1 MVNELNVKEKMHTS
15 GSVKKVV
22 IFLHGYGADGADL
35 FSLSDPLSEQLP
47 DCFFASPDAPRKCGA
62 SPFGFE
68 WFPIPDI
75 DGSTIPDMMQALAS
89 SEKLI
94 IKLIDGYKKRF
105 GLDYSDF
112 VLLGFS
118 QGCMISLNIGLRQL
132 NNLGGVVG
140 ISGRLLM
147 PESLEESDK
156 DSYPPVVLIH
166 GDADDVVPI
175 DDSREI
181 FALANEPKK
190 IIEIP
195 GANHVFSE
203 AGLEPMREAVI
214 DWIGETLRES

>member
-1 MVNELNVKEKMHTS
+1 MVNELNVKEKIPSS
-15 GSVKKVV
+15 GSVKKIV

-62 SPFGFE
+62 SPFGYE

-94 IKLIDGYKKRF
+94 IKLIDGYKNRF
-105 GLDYSDF
+105 GLDYSDII
-112 VLLGFS
+112 LLGFS

-132 NNLGGVVG
+132 NDLGGIVG

-147 PESLEESDK
+147 PESLEENK
-156 DSYPPVVLIH
+156 KEGYPPVILIH

-175 DDSREI
+175 SLMHDAEKTLNKLNVNYSTHVSKNMGHGIAPDGLSKALEFMKNI
-181 FALANEPKK
+181 F
-190 IIEIP
+190 
-195 GANHVFSE
+195 S
-203 AGLEPMREAVI
+203 
-214 DWIGETLRES
+214 

>member
-1 MVNELNVKEKMHTS
+1 MVNELNVKERMPNS
-15 GSVKKVV
+15 GLVKKVV

-62 SPFGFE
+62 SPFGYE
-68 WFPIPDI
+68 WFPIPEI

-89 SEKLI
+89 SEKLMI
-94 IKLIDGYKKRF
+94 ELIDGYKKRF
-105 GLDYSDF
+105 DLDSSDF

-132 NNLGGVVG
+132 NDLGGIVG
-140 ISGRLLM
+140 ISGKILM

-156 DSYPPVVLIH
+156 KSYPPVILIH

-175 DDSREI
+175 SSMYDAEKVLNKINVNFSTHISKNIGHGIAPDGLAKALEFIKNI
-181 FALANEPKK
+181 F
-190 IIEIP
+190 
-195 GANHVFSE
+195 S
-203 AGLEPMREAVI
+203 
-214 DWIGETLRES
+214 

>member
-1 MVNELNVKEKMHTS
+1 MVNELAVKEKMPSS

-35 FSLSDPLSEQLP
+35 FSLSDSLSEYLP

-62 SPFGFE
+62 SPFGYE

-75 DGSTIPDMMQALAS
+75 DGSTITDMMQALAT

-94 IKLIDGYKKRF
+94 IKLIDSYKKRF
-105 GLDYSDF
+105 GLDYSDI

-132 NNLGGVVG
+132 NDLAGIVG

-147 PESLEESDK
+147 PESLKENKKEK
-156 DSYPPVVLIH
+156 YPPVILIH
-166 GDADDVVPI
+166 GDADEVVPI
-175 DDSREI
+175 SSMYEAEKVLNKINVKFSTHVSKNIGHGIAPDGLSKALEFIKNI
-181 FALANEPKK
+181 F
-190 IIEIP
+190 
-195 GANHVFSE
+195 S
-203 AGLEPMREAVI
+203 
-214 DWIGETLRES
+214 

>member
-1 MVNELNVKEKMHTS
+1 MVNELNVKEKIPSS
-15 GSVKKVV
+15 GLVKKIV

-35 FSLSDPLSEQLP
+35 FSLSEPLSEQLP

-62 SPFGFE
+62 SPFGYE

-94 IKLIDGYKKRF
+94 IKLIDGYKHRF
-105 GLDYSDF
+105 GLDYSDII
-112 VLLGFS
+112 LLGFS

-132 NNLGGVVG
+132 NDLGGIVG

-147 PESLEESDK
+147 PDSLEENK
-156 DSYPPVVLIH
+156 KEGYPPVILIH

-175 DDSREI
+175 SFMHDAEKTLNKINVNYSTHVSKNIGHGIAPDGLSKALEFMKNI
-181 FALANEPKK
+181 F
-190 IIEIP
+190 
-195 GANHVFSE
+195 S
-203 AGLEPMREAVI
+203 
-214 DWIGETLRES
+214 

>member
-1 MVNELNVKEKMHTS
+1 MVNELNVKEKMPTS
-15 GSVKKVV
+15 GLVKKVV

-62 SPFGFE
+62 SPFGYE
-68 WFPIPDI
+68 WFPIPEI

-105 GLDYSDF
+105 GLDFSDF

-118 QGCMISLNIGLRQL
+118 QGCMISLNIGLRHL
-132 NNLGGVVG
+132 NDLGGIVG

-147 PESLEESDK
+147 PEALDK
-156 DSYPPVVLIH
+156 SNEKSYPPIILIH

-175 DDSREI
+175 SSMYDAEKVLNKLNVNFSTHVSKNIGHGIAPDGLAKSLEFIKNI
-181 FALANEPKK
+181 F
-190 IIEIP
+190 
-195 GANHVFSE
+195 S
-203 AGLEPMREAVI
+203 
-214 DWIGETLRES
+214 

>member
-1 MVNELNVKEKMHTS
+1 MVNELNVKEKMPTS

-62 SPFGFE
+62 SPFGYE
-68 WFPIPDI
+68 WFPIPEI
-75 DGSTIPDMMQALAS
+75 DGSTIPDMMQALAL

-105 GLDYSDF
+105 GLDTSDF

-166 GDADDVVPI
+166 GYKKKK
-175 DDSREI
+175 
-181 FALANEPKK
+181 KK
-190 IIEIP
+190 ISSMYDAEKVLNKI
-195 GANHVFSE
+195 NVRLSTHVSKNIGHGIAPDGLSKALEFIKKIFS
-203 AGLEPMREAVI
+203 
-214 DWIGETLRES
+214 

>member
-1 MVNELNVKEKMHTS
+1 MVNELNVKEKIPSS
-15 GSVKKVV
+15 GAVKKIV

-35 FSLSDPLSEQLP
+35 FSLSEPLSEQLP

-62 SPFGFE
+62 SPFGYE

-94 IKLIDGYKKRF
+94 IKLIDGYKNRF
-105 GLDYSDF
+105 GLDYSDII
-112 VLLGFS
+112 LLGFS

-132 NNLGGVVG
+132 NDLGGIVG

-147 PESLEESDK
+147 PESLEENK
-156 DSYPPVVLIH
+156 KEGYPPVILIH

-175 DDSREI
+175 SLMHDAEKALNKLNVNYSTHVSKNIGHGIAPDGLSKALEFMKNI
-181 FALANEPKK
+181 F
-190 IIEIP
+190 
-195 GANHVFSE
+195 S
-203 AGLEPMREAVI
+203 
-214 DWIGETLRES
+214 

>member
-1 MVNELNVKEKMHTS
+1 MVNELNVKEKMPTS
-15 GSVKKVV
+15 GLVKKVI

-47 DCFFASPDAPRKCGA
+47 DCFFASPDAPRRCGA

-94 IKLIDGYKKRF
+94 IKLMDGYKERF
-105 GLDYSDF
+105 SIKYSDI

-132 NNLGGVVG
+132 NNIGGIVG

-147 PESLEESDK
+147 PETLIESKK
-156 DSYPPVVLIH
+156 DRYPPIILIH
-166 GDADDVVPI
+166 GDTDEVVPI
-175 DDSREI
+175 SSMYDTEKVLNKINVNFSTHVSKNVGHGIAPDGLAKALEFIKNI
-181 FALANEPKK
+181 F
-190 IIEIP
+190 
-195 GANHVFSE
+195 S
-203 AGLEPMREAVI
+203 
-214 DWIGETLRES
+214 

>member
-1 MVNELNVKEKMHTS
+1 MVNELNVKEKMPTS

-47 DCFFASPDAPRKCGA
+47 DCFFASPDAPRRCGA

-94 IKLIDGYKKRF
+94 IKLIDGYKERF
-105 GLDYSDF
+105 SIKYSDI

-132 NNLGGVVG
+132 NNIGGVVG

-147 PESLEESDK
+147 PETLVEKKK
-156 DSYPPVVLIH
+156 DRYPPIILIH
-166 GDADDVVPI
+166 GDADEVVPI
-175 DDSREI
+175 SSMYDAKKVLNKINLNFSTHVSKNVGHGIAPDGLGKALEFIKNI
-181 FALANEPKK
+181 F
-190 IIEIP
+190 
-195 GANHVFSE
+195 S
-203 AGLEPMREAVI
+203 
-214 DWIGETLRES
+214 

>member
-1 MVNELNVKEKMHTS
+1 MVNELNVKEKMPTS

-47 DCFFASPDAPRKCGA
+47 DCFFASPDAPRRCGA

-75 DGSTIPDMMQALAS
+75 DGSTIPNMMQALAS

-94 IKLIDGYKKRF
+94 IKLINGYKERF
-105 GLDYSDF
+105 SINYSDI

-132 NNLGGVVG
+132 NNIGGVVG

-147 PESLEESDK
+147 PESLEESKK
-156 DSYPPVVLIH
+156 DSYPPVILIH
-166 GDADDVVPI
+166 GDSDEVVPI
-175 DDSREI
+175 SSMYDAEKMLNKLNVNFSTHVSKNVGHGIAPDGLTKALEFIKNI
-181 FALANEPKK
+181 F
-190 IIEIP
+190 
-195 GANHVFSE
+195 S
-203 AGLEPMREAVI
+203 
-214 DWIGETLRES
+214 

>member
-1 MVNELNVKEKMHTS
+1 MVNELNVNEKMPTS

-35 FSLSDPLSEQLP
+35 FSLSEPLSEQLP

-75 DGSTIPDMMQALAS
+75 DGSTIPDMMKALAS
-89 SEKLI
+89 SENLI

-105 GLDYSDF
+105 SLDYSDII
-112 VLLGFS
+112 LLGFS

-132 NNLGGVVG
+132 NRLGGIVG

-147 PESLEESDK
+147 PESLEERK
-156 DSYPPVVLIH
+156 EDSYPPVMLIH

-175 DDSREI
+175 SSMHDAEKVLNKINVNFSTHISKNIGHGIAPDGLAKALEFIKNI
-181 FALANEPKK
+181 F
-190 IIEIP
+190 
-195 GANHVFSE
+195 S
-203 AGLEPMREAVI
+203 
-214 DWIGETLRES
+214 

>member
-1 MVNELNVKEKMHTS
+1 MVNELNVKEKMATS

-22 IFLHGYGADGADL
+22 IFLHGYGADGNDL
-35 FSLSDPLSEQLP
+35 FSLSDPLSEHLS

-62 SPFGFE
+62 SPFGYE

-75 DGSTIPDMMQALAS
+75 DGSTISDMMQALAT
-89 SEKLI
+89 SENLI

-105 GLDYSDF
+105 GLDYSDI

-132 NNLGGVVG
+132 NDLAGVVG

-147 PESLEESDK
+147 PESLEENK
-156 DSYPPVVLIH
+156 KESYPPVMLIH

-175 DDSREI
+175 SSMHDAEKVLNKINVKFSTHVSKDVGHGIAPDGLSK
-181 FALANEPKK
+181 ALEFIKK
-190 IIEIP
+190 I
-195 GANHVFSE
+195 FS
-203 AGLEPMREAVI
+203 
-214 DWIGETLRES
+214 

>member
-1 MVNELNVKEKMHTS
+1 MVNELNVKEKMPTS

-35 FSLSDPLSEQLP
+35 FSLSDPLSDQLP

-62 SPFGFE
+62 SPFGYE
-68 WFPIPDI
+68 WFPIPEI

-94 IKLIDGYKKRF
+94 INLIEIYKKRF
-105 GLDYSDF
+105 GLDSSDF

-118 QGCMISLNIGLRQL
+118 QGCMISLNIGLRHL
-132 NNLGGVVG
+132 NDLGGIVG

-147 PESLEESDK
+147 PESLEESNK
-156 DSYPPVVLIH
+156 KRYPPVVLIH

-175 DDSREI
+175 SLMYDAEKVLNKINVRLSTHVSKNIGHGIAPDGLSK
-181 FALANEPKK
+181 ALEFIKK
-190 IIEIP
+190 IFI
-195 GANHVFSE
+195 
-203 AGLEPMREAVI
+203 
-214 DWIGETLRES
+214 

>member
-1 MVNELNVKEKMHTS
+1 MVNELNVKEKMPTS

-47 DCFFASPDAPRKCGA
+47 DCFFASPDAPRRCGA

-75 DGSTIPDMMQALAS
+75 DGSTIPNMMQALAS

-94 IKLIDGYKKRF
+94 IKLIDGYKERF
-105 GLDYSDF
+105 SINYSDI

-132 NNLGGVVG
+132 NNIGGVVG

-147 PESLEESDK
+147 PESLEESKK
-156 DSYPPVVLIH
+156 DSYPPVILIH
-166 GDADDVVPI
+166 GDSDEVVPI
-175 DDSREI
+175 SSMYDAEKVLNKINVNFSTHVSKNVGHGIAPDGLAKALEFIKNI
-181 FALANEPKK
+181 F
-190 IIEIP
+190 
-195 GANHVFSE
+195 S
-203 AGLEPMREAVI
+203 
-214 DWIGETLRES
+214 